1 MKEKTLMNTKETV
14 TEVTNRKGT
23 EFCKEEAKLCKGI
36 AIILMLFHHLFYKMD
51 NYSGFKELNYICLF
65 DYLFI
70 SP

>member
-51 NYSGFKELNYICLF
+51 NYSGFIINYICLF